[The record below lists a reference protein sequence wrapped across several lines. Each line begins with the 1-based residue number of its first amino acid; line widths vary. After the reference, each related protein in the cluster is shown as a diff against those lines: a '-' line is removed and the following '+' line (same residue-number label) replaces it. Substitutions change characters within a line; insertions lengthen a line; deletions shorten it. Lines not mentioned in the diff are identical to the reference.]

1 MSQTSTQNREE
12 RLATIEQPFHFVDSG
27 LSYVYLV
34 GIKYYV
40 HGDGRI
46 VADIPAIKQLMQLI
60 ARDLLEKPTSL
71 AGEEIRFLRKR
82 LGKKQ
87 ADFAQEIGIEPE
99 TLSRYEN
106 DRLAVSEMSDKVIRL
121 YYLVFSQDEHLYEE
135 VRNAIKELL
144 TQWHVSSQP
153 KKIVKRVDNNTWR
166 DEPLAA

>member
-1 MSQTSTQNREE
+1 MSQTGTQNRLE
-12 RLATIEQPFHFVDSG
+12 RLATSEQPFHFVDSG

-34 GIKYYV
+34 GIKYVYE
-40 HGDGRI
+40 DGRTL
-46 VADIPAIKQLMQLI
+46 ADIPAIKQLMQLI

-71 AGEEIRFLRKR
+71 TGEEIRFLRKR

-106 DRLAVSEMSDKVIRL
+106 DRVAVSEISDKVIRL
-121 YYLVFSQDEHLYEE
+121 YYLVFSQDEHLFEE

-144 TQWHVSSQP
+144 AQWHVSSQP

>member
-1 MSQTSTQNREE
+1 M
-12 RLATIEQPFHFVDSG
+12 ATREQPFHFVDSG

-34 GIKYYV
+34 GIKYYEYE
-40 HGDGRI
+40 DGR
-46 VADIPAIKQLMQLI
+46 VLADIPAIKQLMQLI

-71 AGEEIRFLRKR
+71 TGEEIRFLRKR

-106 DRLAVSEMSDKVIRL
+106 DKLAVSEMSDKVIRL
-121 YYLVFSQDEHLYEE
+121 YYLVFAKDDHLDE

-153 KKIVKRVDNNTWR
+153 KKIVKRVDNNTWQ
-166 DEPLAA
+166 DEPVAA